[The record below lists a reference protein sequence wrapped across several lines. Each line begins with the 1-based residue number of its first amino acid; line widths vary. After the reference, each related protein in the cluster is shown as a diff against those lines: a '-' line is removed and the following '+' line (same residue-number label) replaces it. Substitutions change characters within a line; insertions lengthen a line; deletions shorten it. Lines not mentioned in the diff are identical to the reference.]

1 MKLYLPTSFF
11 SPTASLS
18 LSLETSFPLIN
29 EIVTLRRRISCRSN
43 FQQRVFRSNF
53 DIRVRT
59 WKKMTR
65 KRRASRKVVDDTKRR
80 GEESTLQKFLNYRL
94 YFFPT
99 YLRIS
104 FETLESKSNFV
115 SARFDTFYSE
125 YHRVELID
133 VDNFIISNYFATS
146 F

>member
-1 MKLYLPTSFF
+1 
-11 SPTASLS
+11 
-18 LSLETSFPLIN
+18 
-29 EIVTLRRRISCRSN
+29 
-43 FQQRVFRSNF
+43 
-53 DIRVRT
+53 
-59 WKKMTR
+59 MTR
-65 KRRASRKVVDDTKRR
+65 KRRASRKVIDDTKRR
-80 GEESTLQKFLNYRL
+80 EEESTLQKFLNYRL

>member
-18 LSLETSFPLIN
+18 LSRDVVSFNQRDRYVTSTNILSR
-29 EIVTLRRRISCRSN
+29 TN

-59 WKKMTR
+59 WEKMTR